1 MSSEWSSIVS
11 TLAKMTLLT
20 VLLSLRTN
28 NLKGR
33 GATLTLDAMLADL
46 QRAMVAEANRNDT
59 GLSAIFRSH

>member
-33 GATLTLDAMLADL
+33 GATLTVDGTP
-46 QRAMVAEANRNDT
+46 R
-59 GLSAIFRSH
+59 